1 MNQILIE
8 LMPLLLKAVEVVAY
22 AAITAAAG
30 FAARKWNVDIGESR
44 MKALHSAL
52 MTGARSA
59 LSRRLTGMTAVEF
72 VEAYARESVPDAF
85 AALRPSP
92 KVIQNLARAKLA
104 EAHDP
109 LSEALAKAVRE

>member
-30 FAARKWNVDIGESR
+30 FAARKWGIDIGTR
-44 MKALHSAL
+44 HKDMLHSAL
-52 MTGARSA
+52 MTGARAA
-59 LSRRLTGMTAVEF
+59 LSRRLEGMAAVDF
-72 VEAYARESVPDAF
+72 VEGYARESVPGAI

-92 KVIQNLARAKLA
+92 AVLQTLARAKLA